1 MSGEAIGA
9 AIVFGI
15 VYLFIIRGRPNPT
28 VIVLMGAA
36 FVVLVG
42 FIDSE
47 KALRHID
54 MNVILLLAAM
64 MIVADIMARTG
75 IFDWIATKGIRM
87 MKGSGFGVMAL
98 LAVVTAVV
106 SALIDNVTTVVIMLP
121 VTIALCK
128 TLELNPIPFFLSEI
142 FASNIGGTATVIGDP
157 PNIIVASAAD
167 IPFVTFMLNVA
178 PVSILCMFV
187 LIGLMYIWFR
197 KDVRVTADKR
207 KALMDAPQ
215 EELIK
220 DKNLLLRVGVVFCL
234 TILGFLLHNLIH
246 VEVAF
251 IAMAGAAVMVLVSRI
266 DVRHVLHGVEWPT
279 LGFFVGLFILVGT
292 LVETDVITEIR
303 DAMVAV
309 SGGEEAVA
317 RGDSGILAMLLVW
330 GGGAAS
336 GIIDN
341 IPYTAAM
348 VEVVKQIPSPVEGV
362 INPLWWALILGADLG
377 GNATMIGASAN
388 VVVVNTA
395 RSKGYDISFW
405 HFFKYGI
412 FCIIA
417 TLTVAAVWIWL
428 RYYL

>member
-9 AIVFGI
+9 AIVFAL
-15 VYLFIIRGRPNPT
+15 VYLFIIRGKPNPT
-28 VIVLMGAA
+28 VVVLIGAA
-36 FVVLVG
+36 LVVLVG

-47 KALRHID
+47 DALHHID

-75 IFDWIATKGIRM
+75 VFDWIATKGIRL

-106 SALIDNVTTVVIMLP
+106 SAFIDNVTTVVIMLP

-128 TLELNPIPFFLSEI
+128 TLELNPIPFFISEV
-142 FASNIGGTATVIGDP
+142 FASNIGGTATIIGDP

-178 PVSILCMFV
+178 PVSIMCMFV
-187 LIGLMYIWFR
+187 LIGLMWVLFR
-197 KDVRVTADKR
+197 KDARVTDDKR

-220 DKNLLLRVGVVFCL
+220 DKQLLLRVGIVFCL
-234 TILGFLLHNLIH
+234 TILGFLLHNVVH

-251 IAMAGAAVMVLVSRI
+251 IAMAGAAVMVLVSRM
-266 DVRHVLHGVEWPT
+266 DVRQVLHGVEWTT

-292 LVETDVITEIR
+292 LTETGVIGEIK
-303 DAMVAV
+303 DIMVAV

-317 RGDSGILAMLLVW
+317 RGESGPLAMLLVW

-348 VEVVKQIPSPVEGV
+348 AEVVKQIPSAAEGV

-388 VVVVNTA
+388 VYVVNAA
-395 RSKGYDISFW
+395 RSKGYHISFW
-405 HFFKYGI
+405 HFFKYGL
-412 FCIIA
+412 FCVIG
-417 TLTVAAVWIWL
+417 TLAVSAVWVWL